1 MHELGEFS
9 EAYNHEGMQKV
20 VDTVLNY
27 VTTKEGAAYLT
38 NTIEQYHK
46 AYKTVEKGKTY
57 EDSANEYVFDYVAGL
72 FADQKGVE
80 AFSKYLSENMTESE
94 HKSILKTIADFFKGV
109 YDKSH
114 YT

>member
-20 VDTVLNY
+20 VDTVLDY

-72 FADQKGVE
+72 FADKDGVE
-80 AFSKYLSENMTESE
+80 AFSKYMSENMTESE
-94 HKSILKTIADFFKGV
+94 HKSILQGSLRQNHIIPE
-109 YDKSH
+109 
-114 YT
+114 